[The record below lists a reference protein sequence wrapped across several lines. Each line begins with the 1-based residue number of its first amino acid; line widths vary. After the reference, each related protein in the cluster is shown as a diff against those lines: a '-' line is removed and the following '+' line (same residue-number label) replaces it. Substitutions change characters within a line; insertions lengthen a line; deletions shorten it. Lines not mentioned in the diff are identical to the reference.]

1 MNLFQLSQKIICM
14 KMFQKLMLRTVVNCM
29 IRVKKNGDQEIW

>member
-14 KMFQKLMLRTVVNCM
+14 KMFKKLVLRTVVNCM